1 MIVDRPAR
9 TSSVPDMME
18 STEVMHEARKIFC
31 LDLFSMFNKTGSC
44 SNLYFCLVMKITSYK
59 NKGFAY

>member
-1 MIVDRPAR
+1 
-9 TSSVPDMME
+9 MME